1 MLELTDSAQERQ
13 RHIDQASR
21 LLAEG
26 KAIGALIEIWRANRI
41 TPDRPRLRAAAQEAK
56 IVSKLRL
63 LVTSTARGEA
73 VNLSVQNLLPLDRD
87 ERLAL
92 LEAVFDAA
100 DRVRT
105 IRPDRADNA
114 WRAEAAAIGL
124 DADALSR
131 FLLGWSGKPNFY
143 TYSLDHPQLP
153 FQREL
158 IRQGSFETESPFSGE
173 RIASS
178 RSFLVLEETS
188 EGPRPHLFYHFQD
201 REPFFAVVNPYTGD
215 ATGLYFPLGNV
226 LIDAQK
232 KIYPN
237 AVGLLKAL
245 ISEFATES
253 INYINSDISPDV
265 GLLYGSMYHL
275 GHSTYEYEACHRC
288 LSSGEGDGI
297 KALVTGPSSY
307 IAARSLFPEL
317 EGLPE
322 TRFDNKAEAF
332 LAGVRNNLVL
342 VRPTRPYY
350 ISSGLRARF
359 MNAAQLAVAEAPEP
373 DPGARPL
380 VWFELRT
387 NDRYWTSQADGV
399 PKIIMAL
406 RERYP
411 DLGVILAG
419 WSIPDDGVVYPFDQD
434 MIAKDN
440 ALADA
445 ITSQIADDVPVWNLT
460 GMKTSAKVLWGA
472 RCDAFAA
479 VWSVGMMFPLQLGLR
494 PGVIHVNTK
503 FHSYLADPTYT
514 ACEDPVPYYLIPADK
529 IRNDESA
536 TDLTIQNHEVD
547 WRDIFDALVQHCGLP
562 TPRR

>member
-1 MLELTDSAQERQ
+1 MNENGEGAPDAAGYLARAATLEAAGNTT
-13 RHIDQASR
+13 
-21 LLAEG
+21 
-26 KAIGALIEIWRANRI
+26 GALVETWRAYRI
-41 TPDRPRLRAAAQEAK
+41 APDRPSLRRAAQQAK

-73 VNLSVQNLLPLDRD
+73 VNLSLQNLLPLDQD
-87 ERLAL
+87 ERISL

-105 IRPDRADNA
+105 IRPHKVDNA

-124 DADALSR
+124 DADVLSR
-131 FLLGWSGKPNFY
+131 FLMGWSGKPNFY
-143 TYSLDHPQLP
+143 TYSLDHTHLT

-158 IRQGSFETESPFSGE
+158 IRRGRFETESPFTGE
-173 RIASS
+173 TVASC
-178 RSFLVLEETS
+178 RSFLALEGTS
-188 EGPRPHLFYHFQD
+188 EGPRPHLFYHFHD

-215 ATGLYFPLGNV
+215 ATGLYFPLHNV

-245 ISEFATES
+245 ISEF
-253 INYINSDISPDV
+253 SDEAIGYLNDNTPPDV

-322 TRFDNKAEAF
+322 TRFDNKADAF

-359 MNAAQLAVAEAPEP
+359 MNAAQQMTDETPPA
-373 DPGARPL
+373 DPGIRPL

-406 RERYP
+406 RDLYP

-419 WSIPDDGVVYPFDQD
+419 WSIPDDGVIYPFDRE

-445 ITSQIADDVPVWNLT
+445 IMAQIADDVPVWNLT
-460 GMKTSAKVLWGA
+460 GLKTSAKVLWGA

-479 VWSVGMMFPLQLGLR
+479 VWSVGMMFPLQIGLR
-494 PGVIHVNTK
+494 PGVIHVNTQ
-503 FHSYLADPTYT
+503 FHSYLDDPTYT
-514 ACEDPVPYYLIPADK
+514 ACEDPVPYYLIPADR
-529 IRNDESA
+529 IRNDGSA
-536 TDLTIQNHEVD
+536 TDLTVQNHEVD
-547 WRDIFDALVQHCGLP
+547 WRDIFDALVQHCSLP
-562 TPRR
+562 APSR